1 MDSPNL
7 SETIVQELGEQFVQA
22 LRQAGPTLV
31 ATDLDGMEQQV
42 QELGRRV
49 FGRVVEQTVAA
60 VAAAQPLSPPPCPQ
74 CQAPMHLVEPARA
87 RHLQGLVGEYRLERA
102 YWHCSPCH
110 QGAAPLDAALGIGPG
125 ALSPGLARVA
135 CRVGLEE
142 AFAPA
147 AAILYETL
155 RVDVPDE
162 GVRRIT
168 EGIGQVAE
176 AEQQAALAAAQAAQ
190 EPPAPEV
197 APAQLL
203 VAVDGVTVH
212 TEGDWHEMKVGVV
225 APLGPETWTDP
236 ETGRVCQVP
245 GPQSL
250 CAGLESAALFWW
262 RVYCEA
268 RRRGLGA
275 APVGLIV
282 VLGDG
287 ADWIWKSAARFLHV
301 GGAELVEIVDIY
313 HAWEHLWQVAHA
325 VYGTGSDAA
334 AWVGPLKARLLDE
347 GVPPVLAALSA
358 LPPPGAEAAEEVR
371 KATAYFTEHAAQMD
385 YPTFLARQLP
395 IGSGVV
401 ESANKTLITAREK
414 GAGMRWSGPG
424 AQAVASLRALQR
436 SGRWAAFWA
445 THPQRRRPPVAPRR
459 PRPSTAQPQPQPQPQ
474 AA

>member
-1 MDSPNL
+1 MDSGNL
-7 SETIVQELGEQFVQA
+7 SEAIVQELSDYFVHA
-22 LRQAGPTLV
+22 LRQAGPTLLT
-31 ATDLDGMEQQV
+31 ADLDGMEQQM
-42 QELGRRV
+42 QDLGRRV
-49 FGRVVEQTVAA
+49 LARVVEQAVATRAA
-60 VAAAQPLSPPPCPQ
+60 VHPSLAPACPQ
-74 CQAPMHLVEPARA
+74 CEAPLRLVDAARE
-87 RHLQGLVGEYRLERA
+87 RHLQGLVGEYRLVRG
-102 YWHCSPCH
+102 YWHCAPCH
-110 QGAAPLDAALGIGPG
+110 RGHAPLDAELGVGPG

-135 CRVGLEE
+135 CRLGIEA

-147 AAILYETL
+147 AEILYETL
-155 RVDVPDE
+155 RVDVPAE
-162 GVRRIT
+162 AVRRIT

-176 AEQQAALAAAQAAQ
+176 AEQQAAMAAAQAAQ
-190 EPPAPEV
+190 EPPPAEV

-212 TEGDWHEMKVGVV
+212 TEGDWHEMKVAVV

-236 ETGRVCQVP
+236 DSGRVCQTP

-250 CAGLESAALFWW
+250 CAGLEPAALFWW

-275 APVGLIV
+275 ATVALLV

-301 GGAELVEIVDIY
+301 GWAELVEIVDIY
-313 HAWEHLWQVAHA
+313 HAWEHLWQVANA

-334 AWVGPLKARLLDE
+334 ADWVGPLKVRLLKE
-347 GVPPVLAALSA
+347 GVPPVLAALGA
-358 LPPPGAEAAEEVR
+358 LPPAGADAAEVVR
-371 KATAYFTEHAAQMD
+371 KATAYFTEHAARMD
-385 YPTFLARQLP
+385 YPAFLARQLP

-459 PRPSTAQPQPQPQPQ
+459 PRPTTAQPKPQRR